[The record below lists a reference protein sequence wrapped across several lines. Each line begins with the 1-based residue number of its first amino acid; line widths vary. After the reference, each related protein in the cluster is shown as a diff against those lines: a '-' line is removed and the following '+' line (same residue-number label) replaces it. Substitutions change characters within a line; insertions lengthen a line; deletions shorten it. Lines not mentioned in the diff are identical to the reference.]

1 VGVASR
7 ELGTDL
13 GQLSNRVDD
22 IRDEMR
28 TGFQDVRAEM
38 RGGFQ
43 DVRAEIRSIRMRLDT
58 LLLATTG
65 GLFGVIATLAV
76 KL

>member
-1 VGVASR
+1 MASR

-22 IRDEMR
+22 LRDEMR
-28 TGFQDVRAEM
+28 TGLQDVRGEM
-38 RGGFQ
+38 RAGFQ
-43 DVRAEIRSIRMRLDT
+43 DVRAEIRAIRVRLDT
-58 LLLATTG
+58 LLLATIG
-65 GLFGVIATLAV
+65 GLLGVIATLAV